1 MSYLKNKIKETLK
14 WKKNPKYVSEKLGI
28 PLKKYKELKKE
39 ILTERKRIKKKA
51 KFFET
56 AEKSSQLVESI
67 ELETSN
73 ILTRQIVFS
82 LVGLIVFF
90 LTTYLSIEN
99 LYNLINSLFLL
110 SISVLFG
117 LLFTTP
123 ILGVR
128 RWYDLEPIGLPIFI
142 QPSEFSKIILVLF
155 LAKILSQKS
164 YKLIALLGVL
174 INLLLIFIQPD
185 LGTTMLLLIVT
196 SFMFFMSD
204 IKFRSAVLGLLT
216 LFLLFFML
224 LEMNFLGDYQISRIT
239 DFFSGD
245 DFSQKQSRLSISS
258 GGLFGTYFTNSL
270 ITEVFVPVQTTDF
283 IFSLYSRNFGFFGGF
298 LLLSLWILFF
308 FRVNRIIKL
317 TQIEF
322 EKYLLSGLLILLG
335 VQILINLLTILGFI
349 PLTGIPF
356 PLLSL
361 GGSSIFSTAII
372 FGLINRVFIENNIV
386 V

>member
-1 MSYLKNKIKETLK
+1 MINRKITILGPEGTNLYILLQFMIFSVISWFTL
-14 WKKNPKYVSEKLGI
+14 
-28 PLKKYKELKKE
+28 
-39 ILTERKRIKKKA
+39 
-51 KFFET
+51 F
-56 AEKSSQLVESI
+56 SSIESI
-67 ELETSN
+67 EFETSN

-110 SISVLFG
+110 SISVLIG

-128 RWYDLEPIGLPIFI
+128 RWYDLEPVGLPIFI
-142 QPSEFSKIILVLF
+142 QPSEFSKIVLVLF
-155 LAKILSQKS
+155 IAKILSQNS
-164 YKLIALLGVL
+164 NKLIAISGVL
-174 INLLLIFIQPD
+174 INLFLIFIQPD
-185 LGTTMLLLIVT
+185 FGTTMLLLIVT
-196 SFMFFMSD
+196 SLMFFVSN
-204 IKFRSAVLGLLT
+204 IKLRIAVSGLLVF
-216 LFLLFFML
+216 FLSFFIL
-224 LEMNFLGDYQISRIT
+224 LEFNLLGDYQISRIT
-239 DFFSGD
+239 DFFTGE
-245 DFSQKQSRLSISS
+245 DFSQRQSRLSISS
-258 GGLFGTYFTNSL
+258 GGLFGTYFSESQ
-270 ITEVFVPVQTTDF
+270 ISEVFVPVQTTDF
-283 IFSLYSRNFGFFGGF
+283 IFSLFSRNFGFFGG
-298 LLLSLWILFF
+298 LLLISLWIVFF
-308 FRVNRIIKL
+308 FRVNRIIKR
-317 TQIEF
+317 TEIEF

-335 VQILINLLTILGFI
+335 AQIFINLFTILGFI

>member
-1 MSYLKNKIKETLK
+1 MINRKITL
-14 WKKNPKYVSEKLGI
+14 LGPEGTNLYI
-28 PLKKYKELKKE
+28 LLQFIVFNIISWFTLFTSVEL
-39 ILTERKRIKKKA
+39 IQFNTG
-51 KFFET
+51 
-56 AEKSSQLVESI
+56 
-67 ELETSN
+67 N
-73 ILTRQIVFS
+73 ILSRQIAFS
-82 LVGLIVFF
+82 LVGLAVFF

-99 LYNLINSLFLL
+99 LYNLINPLFVL
-110 SISVLFG
+110 SISVLTG
-117 LLFTTP
+117 LLFTVP

-142 QPSEFSKIILVLF
+142 QPSEFSKIVLVLF
-155 LAKILSQKS
+155 VAKILSQKS
-164 YKLIALLGVL
+164 YKLLAISGILV
-174 INLLLIFIQPD
+174 NLFLIFIQPD
-185 LGTTMLLLIVT
+185 FGTTMLLLVVT
-196 SFMFFMSD
+196 SLMLFVSD
-204 IKFRSAVLGLLT
+204 IKLRSAVMGLLVF
-216 LFLLFFML
+216 FLSFFIL
-224 LEMNFLGDYQISRIT
+224 LEFNLLGDYQISRIT
-239 DFFSGD
+239 DFFTGE

-258 GGLFGTYFTNSL
+258 GGLFGTYFTESQ

-283 IFSLYSRNFGFFGGF
+283 IFSLYSRNFGFFGG
-298 LLLSLWILFF
+298 LLLITLWIVFF

-335 VQILINLLTILGFI
+335 VQIFINLLTILGFI